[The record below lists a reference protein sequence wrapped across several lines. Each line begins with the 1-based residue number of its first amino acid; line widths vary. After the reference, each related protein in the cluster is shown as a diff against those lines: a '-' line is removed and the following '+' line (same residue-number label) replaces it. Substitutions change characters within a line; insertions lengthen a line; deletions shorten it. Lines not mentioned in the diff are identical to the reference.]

1 MATAKTTEAI
11 ATDVVATAEAV
22 QEVKVEKGKLYKF
35 ESSGK
40 SKYLKKGKR
49 YILTAEL
56 YQLFVKKGYG
66 K

>member
-11 ATDVVATAEAV
+11 ATDLVATAEAV

>member
-11 ATDVVATAEAV
+11 ATDLVATAEAV
-22 QEVKVEKGKLYKF
+22 REVKVEKGKFYKF
-35 ESSGK
+35 QSNGK
-40 SKYLKKGKR
+40 SPYLKKGR
-49 YILTAEL
+49 EYTLTAEL